1 MPRFGT
7 GRTPWA
13 LALSAFLGPPS
24 PVLLVR
30 ACFACVCP
38 WAKVECCVS
47 LWQSNTRVTGPQ
59 FWTLSSQ
66 LPGAVLGDVRACC
79 AGQPV
84 VMSGDL
90 NPRPTNSPC
99 LSKSISQAMCVG
111 LLITFACWK
120 DGKNQHAPASF
131 ICTTS
136 KGSRL
141 LLPDPVPLQL
151 P

>member
-38 WAKVECCVS
+38 WAKVELHLFVAVEYLGNWS
-47 LWQSNTRVTGPQ
+47 GN
-59 FWTLSSQ
+59 FTLSSE

-84 VMSGDL
+84 DL

-99 LSKSISQAMCVG
+99 LSKSISQGMCVG

-120 DGKNQHAPASF
+120 DGKNQHASASF

-136 KGSRL
+136 KGVDCCCLIQCPCSFL
-141 LLPDPVPLQL
+141 EL
-151 P
+151 